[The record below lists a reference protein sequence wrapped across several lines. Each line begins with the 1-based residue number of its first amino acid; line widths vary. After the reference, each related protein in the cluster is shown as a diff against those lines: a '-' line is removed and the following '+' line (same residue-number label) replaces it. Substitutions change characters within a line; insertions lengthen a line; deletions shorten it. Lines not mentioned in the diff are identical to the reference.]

1 MHIVTQ
7 VIKEPD
13 ERIVLRN
20 ESPSSLDSSKFGKPS
35 PSYGNQGDADF
46 HQETSFDTSQNSR
59 SPSPLLDQPLLRER
73 SAASTHLFAR
83 RVTCGLTG
91 VKVRSFYQF
100 ASLGIFSWGSLT
112 WKIIIPWK
120 IIPEVRIEIF
130 LLPLESISQNVC
142 WKMG

>member
-35 PSYGNQGDADF
+35 PSYSNQGDADF
-46 HQETSFDTSQNSR
+46 HQETSFDISQHFR

-83 RVTCGLTG
+83 RVTCGPAG
-91 VKVRSFYQF
+91 VKSGHLI
-100 ASLGIFSWGSLT
+100 S
-112 WKIIIPWK
+112 
-120 IIPEVRIEIF
+120 
-130 LLPLESISQNVC
+130 LLP
-142 WKMG
+142 

>member
-35 PSYGNQGDADF
+35 PSYSNQGDADF
-46 HQETSFDTSQNSR
+46 HQETSFDTSQHSR
-59 SPSPLLDQPLLRER
+59 SPSPHLDQPLLRER

-83 RVTCGLTG
+83 RDGPTE

-112 WKIIIPWK
+112 
-120 IIPEVRIEIF
+120 
-130 LLPLESISQNVC
+130 
-142 WKMG
+142 

>member
-35 PSYGNQGDADF
+35 PSYSNQGDADF

-59 SPSPLLDQPLLRER
+59 SPSPLLDQPLLREW

-91 VKVRSFYQF
+91 IKVRSFYQY
-100 ASLGIFSWGSLT
+100 ASLGAA
-112 WKIIIPWK
+112 
-120 IIPEVRIEIF
+120 
-130 LLPLESISQNVC
+130 
-142 WKMG
+142 